1 MRNNTSTVLHF
12 SRAAA
17 VYHTRAELQRAV
29 ARKLLQYLSGPV
41 EAERILELGCGTGF
55 LTGNLLEFLARAR
68 IDAID
73 ISATMIEQA
82 RRAVAANERIHWHV
96 CDVWDYQAGAV
107 YDLISSSSSLQW
119 MQPLDALFCR
129 LASMLKP
136 GGRLLCSLMV
146 EGTLG
151 ELHRL
156 RREIAPH
163 KSPRDRLPTIAAT
176 VACLQSAGFLVSR
189 SGQDALQ
196 TEHNSTEDLLRN
208 QRTRIHGRAAGHVLD
223 VAHARRVETAGR
235 KIRRRVRF
243 ARGPSRGELRH
254 LLLRSVPGGD
264 GKGTG
269 VVLGACGGI
278 FSGPRERKATNRES

>member
-1 MRNNTSTVLHF
+1 MGPGF
-12 SRAAA
+12 SR
-17 VYHTRAELQRAV
+17 VICWSFWRA
-29 ARKLLQYLSGPV
+29 
-41 EAERILELGCGTGF
+41 CT
-55 LTGNLLEFLARAR
+55 

-82 RRAVAANERIHWHV
+82 RRAVAANERIHWHI
-96 CDVWDYQAGAV
+96 CDAWDYQAGAV

-176 VACLQSAGFLVSR
+176 VACLQKCRVLGLPFRTGRPANGTQQHRRSLCTIKELGFTGGPLATS
-189 SGQDALQ
+189 SM
-196 TEHNSTEDLLRN
+196 LLM
-208 QRTRIHGRAAGHVLD
+208 
-223 VAHARRVETAGR
+223 
-235 KIRRRVRF
+235 
-243 ARGPSRGELRH
+243 RGELKR
-254 LLLRSVPGGD
+254 LAERYGVECACPGAKSGRTTSTTTSKRSSNSRVRSADRFGWP
-264 GKGTG
+264 
-269 VVLGACGGI
+269 A
-278 FSGPRERKATNRES
+278 ERTLVRL

>member
-1 MRNNTSTVLHF
+1 MSKNTSTERHF

-29 ARKLLQYLSGPV
+29 AGKLLQYLSGPF

-55 LTGNLLEFLARAR
+55 LTANLLEFQGRAR

-73 ISATMIEQA
+73 ISAAMIEQA
-82 RRAVAANERIHWHV
+82 RQAVAASERIRWHV
-96 CDVWDYQAGAV
+96 CDVWEYQAGAV

-119 MQPLDALFCR
+119 MQPLDALFGR
-129 LASMLKP
+129 LSSMLRP

-156 RREIAPH
+156 RREIAPR

-176 VACLQSAGFLVSR
+176 IACLQSAGFRVSR
-189 SGQDALQ
+189 SGQDTLQ
-196 TEHNSTEDLLRN
+196 TEHQSTEDLLR
-208 QRTRIHGRAAGHVLD
+208 A
-223 VAHARRVETAGR
+223 
-235 KIRRRVRF
+235 IRELGF
-243 ARGPSRGELRH
+243 TGGPLATSSALLTRGELKR
-254 LLLRSVPGGD
+254 LAASYTVECALPGG
-264 GKGTG
+264 K
-269 VVLGACGGI
+269 VGANYVI
-278 FSGPRERKATNRES
+278 SYFEALKQANQTLMA

>member
-176 VACLQSAGFLVSR
+176 VACLQSVGSGSPVPDRTPCKRNTTAPKIFCAQSKNSDSR
-189 SGQDALQ
+189 EGRWPRPRRCS
-196 TEHNSTEDLLRN
+196 
-208 QRTRIHGRAAGHVLD
+208 RAA
-223 VAHARRVETAGR
+223 
-235 KIRRRVRF
+235 
-243 ARGPSRGELRH
+243 S
-254 LLLRSVPGGD
+254 
-264 GKGTG
+264 
-269 VVLGACGGI
+269 
-278 FSGPRERKATNRES
+278 

>member
-1 MRNNTSTVLHF
+1 MRNNASKVLHF

-176 VACLQSAGFLVSR
+176 VACLQSAGFWVSR

-196 TEHNSTEDLLRN
+196 TEHNSTEDLLRAIKELGF
-208 QRTRIHGRAAGHVLD
+208 TG
-223 VAHARRVETAGR
+223 
-235 KIRRRVRF
+235 
-243 ARGPSRGELRH
+243 GPLATSSTLLTRGELKR
-254 LLLRSVPGGD
+254 LAERYGVECALPGGQ
-264 GKGTG
+264 
-269 VVLGACGGI
+269 VGANYVI
-278 FSGPRERKATNRES
+278 YYFEAFKEVTERRRESL